1 MSYKIGRNLE
11 YLYVISVFPLGEL
24 WRMAHNLKT
33 LRVVCL
39 LSVGPDTNGV
49 CPSLRD
55 VQYECGRYTDG
66 QGIVRELEKMQE
78 SLKPK
83 LNAIALK
90 RNCQNVRFVWE
101 AMWYRRSDSKIVC
114 R

>member
-66 QGIVRELEKMQE
+66 QGIVRELE
-78 SLKPK
+78 
-83 LNAIALK
+83 NAGVTEAQVK
-90 RNCQNVRFVWE
+90 RHCFE
-101 AMWYRRSDSKIVC
+101 EELSKCSICLGSHVVPSE
-114 R
+114 